1 MKTQL
6 LISIALVSKKKKKIM
21 FTGSISSTQ
30 KNKQLHQEK
39 ADMAQKDSWSRKG
52 FSFERG
58 WIMHNYTL
66 QSTHPEGE
74 NGLMI
79 SLHLTKLHSQVDCLP

>member
-1 MKTQL
+1 
-6 LISIALVSKKKKKIM
+6 
-21 FTGSISSTQ
+21 
-30 KNKQLHQEK
+30 
-39 ADMAQKDSWSRKG
+39 
-52 FSFERG
+52 
-58 WIMHNYTL
+58 MHNYTL